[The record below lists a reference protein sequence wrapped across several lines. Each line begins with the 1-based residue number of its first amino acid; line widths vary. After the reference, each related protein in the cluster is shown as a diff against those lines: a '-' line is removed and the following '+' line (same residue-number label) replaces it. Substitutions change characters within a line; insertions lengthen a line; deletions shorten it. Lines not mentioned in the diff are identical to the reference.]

1 MACVKRVHWFPY
13 RMDNRPAWV
22 RRSSSR
28 HAVGWGLIGIFGECC
43 PPCLSRL
50 SGRAGRS
57 NFTPARQR
65 CTVQSTNGWC
75 IQLSLR
81 LSVRKRGS
89 EFDSPKIF
97 ASVVYI
103 VPVCGSEFGNT
114 TTTETDKKYGEV
126 RYRTSQPKRS
136 ACVATQREELI
147 FRVAFA
153 HNRKHT
159 LGRSLS
165 LRSSFLSI
173 DIR

>member
-1 MACVKRVHWFPY
+1 MACVKRVHWVPH
-13 RMDNRPAWV
+13 RMGIRPAWV

-28 HAVGWGLIGIFGECC
+28 HAVGWGLIGIVGECC

-57 NFTPARQR
+57 NFTSARQR

-81 LSVRKRGS
+81 LSVRKSWVGVCLPQ
-89 EFDSPKIF
+89 DF

-103 VPVCGSEFGNT
+103 VPICGSEFGNT
-114 TTTETDKKYGEV
+114 TTTEICKKYGEV
-126 RYRTSQPKRS
+126 RYRTSPPKRS

-153 HNRKHT
+153 HNRKHM

-173 DIR
+173 DIG

>member
-1 MACVKRVHWFPY
+1 MACVKRVHWIPH
-13 RMDNRPAWV
+13 RMDIRPAWV
-22 RRSSSR
+22 RRISSR

-75 IQLSLR
+75 IQFSLR
-81 LSVRKRGS
+81 LPVRESWVGVCLPQ
-89 EFDSPKIF
+89 DF
-97 ASVVYI
+97 ASVV
-103 VPVCGSEFGNT
+103 VHRPQMWVGVWQHNH
-114 TTTETDKKYGEV
+114 DRVMQEV
-126 RYRTSQPKRS
+126 RRGKVQDIAPERS
-136 ACVATQREELI
+136 ACVAMQREELI

-173 DIR
+173 DIG